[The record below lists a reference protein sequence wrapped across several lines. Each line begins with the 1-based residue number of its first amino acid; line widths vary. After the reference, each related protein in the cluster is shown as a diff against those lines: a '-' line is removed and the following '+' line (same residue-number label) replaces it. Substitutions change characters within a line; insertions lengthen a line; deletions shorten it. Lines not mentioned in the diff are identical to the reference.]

1 MKKFVIALVSVI
13 VFSSGVFFVS
23 AYSQENNM
31 MMEPNGMMGS
41 MKMCQSMMNSIPQDV
56 IIKTIS
62 SQVVSVGEEST
73 VTLLVLDKETGK
85 PLEDANVILHVEKGG
100 PMEGMEDMNMMDMMG
115 KMFQAEN
122 IGSGKYLITVNVDE
136 KGYYTMHT
144 HAIPEGNSMM
154 SMMNNHMD
162 VGIIAK

>member
-1 MKKFVIALVSVI
+1 MKNFVIALVSVI
-13 VFSSGVFFVS
+13 VFSSGAFFLS
-23 AYSQENNM
+23 AYSEESNSM
-31 MMEPNGMMGS
+31 MMQNGMDS
-41 MKMCQSMMNSIPQDV
+41 MNMCQSMMNSIPQDV

-73 VTLLVLDKETGK
+73 VILLVLDKETGN
-85 PLEDANVILHVEKGG
+85 PLDDANVILHVEKGG